1 MRVSVPVLNLQ
12 LLLYLFCHPRQ
23 YKEVLSSGIYEPSLL
38 FFWSVWQKITLSV
51 FFLKNKDINGQFL
64 SHENLDNFFFCVSTF
79 WDVWILHFIKTKP
92 ENVILKKFLNL
103 FSINLF
109 ITNYLEGSSRSWS
122 NGNWIYNYLCNQC
135 LSPIRWRVRIPLM
148 ARCTRYNILCDKVS
162 QWLAAG
168 WWFSPS
174 IKLTAMIQLKYC
186 WKWH

>member
-1 MRVSVPVLNLQ
+1 VS
-12 LLLYLFCHPRQ
+12 
-23 YKEVLSSGIYEPSLL
+23 
-38 FFWSVWQKITLSV
+38 QKITLSV
-51 FFLKNKDINGQFL
+51 FFLKNKNINGQFL
-64 SHENLDNFFFCVSTF
+64 SHENVDNFFFCVSTF

-135 LSPIRWRVRIPLM
+135 PSPIKWRVRIPLM
-148 ARCTRYNILCDKVS
+148 ARCTRYNILYDKVS

-168 WWFSPS
+168 WWFPPS
-174 IKLTAMIQLKYC
+174 IKLTTNDIAEILLKVVLNTKPSLFDFIPFLHFLFVFILFEIFHWMVAIIY
-186 WKWH
+186 HIYNML